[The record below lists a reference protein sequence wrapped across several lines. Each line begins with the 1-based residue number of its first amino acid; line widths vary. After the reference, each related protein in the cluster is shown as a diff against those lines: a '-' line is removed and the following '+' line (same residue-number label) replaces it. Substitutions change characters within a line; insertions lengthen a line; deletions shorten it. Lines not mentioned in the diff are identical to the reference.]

1 MSFVVLPKKNQNRKL
16 NFQRKEIWILFL
28 SKITSPSFNPKWS
41 AEPPCCTVFETWS
54 FREPGW
60 LVMGGI
66 EQQRGVGLV
75 SVSDWLSILPQLLL
89 PRVSYLMLVTDKV
102 KKHFLKAMKA
112 EDVEEMWF
120 EYEGTPLKW

>member
-1 MSFVVLPKKNQNRKL
+1 
-16 NFQRKEIWILFL
+16 
-28 SKITSPSFNPKWS
+28 
-41 AEPPCCTVFETWS
+41 
-54 FREPGW
+54 
-60 LVMGGI
+60 MGGI
-66 EQQRGVGLV
+66 EQRRGVGLV